1 MPESRSSD
9 AVHCV
14 KLRACNAGGW
24 STWSEELSTSAI
36 ARQQGADYAQ
46 NALEQ
51 ARCHESGGCLW
62 GVARMLHKAMEQRVP
77 EKLARVL
84 QDVRDIEFDDKS
96 LVSEAVD
103 GCAVKGADDLRE
115 ASDLLN
121 ILQTVQKVEEAMAAR
136 DPDRLQN
143 SLSDAHKVFLPGL
156 EQAEGLLGTLQRV
169 CQNLDTA
176 KGIDALRA
184 SLREGHEARLPPTL
198 LQRAVQRL
206 GTREAAQQGLEMAM
220 EAARVPVLRAAL
232 DTALDMHLPSE
243 EAARRLLLAI
253 SGSERLLQAAL
264 ESEDIGDLHRALDS
278 AARD

>member
-51 ARCHESGGCLW
+51 
-62 GVARMLHKAMEQRVP
+62 AMEQRVP

-121 ILQTVQKVEEAMAAR
+121 ILQTVQKEVEEAMAAR